1 MVAVDNLVNIVVRA
15 KDQASAVVNR
25 AGSSLSRLNATIQA
39 HSRQFLLAGAA
50 IVGALGLMTK
60 GAEEQRRTQD
70 LLASS
75 LANINESYEELGP
88 RIEENIAQIQA
99 QTAVSD
105 ELQREAL
112 AQLIAQLGS
121 TEKAMAALPAAIDL
135 AATAKK
141 KLTSVVK
148 VLGPALAGAT
158 NTVSALGIVYDSTAD
173 FGERLADITDRVSG
187 AAAAA
192 ATPSAK
198 LKANF
203 ADLSDTIGTAL
214 LPLFD
219 DLNNLLSKASRFVA
233 DADPV
238 WVSFGAKVGLLS
250 GALLIL
256 LGVLP
261 KLVVGFGLLKAA
273 TLFLTTT
280 PWGLAIT
287 AIGAL
292 AGAFFAF
299 TGSAEETVEPAKKAA
314 DALDSVVDSAVEAGD
329 AVEDLPSRLDGLTQF
344 ADDLP
349 DLSAKI
355 RAGIDELRDVLQ
367 AGLAEAQDIPTGE
380 AVTGAIVDALEVLP
394 SLIDPLLDEAG
405 QVVQARGRVLFGAL
419 PDAAREAVSET
430 IATFLEE
437 IGFRTSDI
445 AQAGGDITEALSGAL
460 ARAGPEAEEQL
471 AVLRRA
477 IRDEFELVGNDI
489 EPVLA
494 AIEALPSDAIQGATE
509 AAGRPLADLASALAD
524 GTAEAASVSM
534 DGFDTLAD
542 VFSVGA
548 TDAVAA
554 GIDPWADL
562 QPAVAD
568 ELARI
573 PPAVQDTA
581 HDLVSFLQSSE
592 WTGITGLIANPMIEG
607 FGGAL
612 QSLDS
617 FTSQALALLQSILA
631 ALSNTSDAFE
641 QFQNQTGGGGSP
653 FGPPGFTDSSNFQFG
668 QIGALFT
675 QGDRDFI
682 VGETGPERVRLPRG
696 SRIFNAR
703 ETEEMAVGGFDRSS
717 RIDTILRREERLI
730 ERQED
735 AGAQSVTL
743 YNPQFVFPSVV
754 SAEDVESIVDLLTG
768 EGRV

>member
-349 DLSAKI
+349 DLS
-355 RAGIDELRDVLQ
+355 
-367 AGLAEAQDIPTGE
+367 GE